1 MVLGV
6 DAMLYEVFKVVTYM
20 KSIIHELPNACDVTR
35 NQIVPEFH
43 CPKYHVSGKG
53 TELDFK
59 IKSPNSP
66 VK

>member
-35 NQIVPEFH
+35 TKSYQNFTAPNTMYLEKEQSISRSNLQIH
-43 CPKYHVSGKG
+43 
-53 TELDFK
+53 L
-59 IKSPNSP
+59 
-66 VK
+66 